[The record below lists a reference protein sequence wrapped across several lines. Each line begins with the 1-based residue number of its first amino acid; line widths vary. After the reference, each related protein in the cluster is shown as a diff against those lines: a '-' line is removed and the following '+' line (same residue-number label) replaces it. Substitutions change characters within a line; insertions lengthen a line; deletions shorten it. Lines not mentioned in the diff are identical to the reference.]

1 MKITMP
7 ENTINIFTDGA
18 CSNNP
23 GKGGAA
29 AILKYKEHTK
39 CIQAYLP
46 LTTNN
51 QMEMI
56 ACIIALKALK
66 KPSSVTIYTDSIYVQ
81 KGITEWIKKW
91 QVSNWKGAGK
101 QPVKNVELWQELLNL
116 TKIHTVTWK
125 WIKGHA
131 GHPENEEA
139 DNLARNAITKESPLL
154 DDFLFL
160 SFNLG
165 HSA

>member
-1 MKITMP
+1 MS

-29 AILKYKEHTK
+29 AILKYKEHVK
-39 CIQAYLP
+39 EIQAYLP

-66 KPSSVTIYTDSIYVQ
+66 KPSFVTIYTDSIYVQ

-91 QVSNWKGAGK
+91 QTKNWKGSNN
-101 QPVKNVELWQELLNL
+101 QPVKNVELWQELLEL
-116 TKIHTVTWK
+116 TKVHTIIWK
-125 WIKGHA
+125 WVKGHA
-131 GHPENEEA
+131 GHEENEKA
-139 DNLARNAITKESPLL
+139 DTLARNAILQESPLL
-154 DDFLFL
+154 EDFLFL

-165 HSA
+165 YSGE